1 MALTRF
7 KTLLLREWM
16 QHRRGWLAV
25 ATLPAL
31 GILALFVS
39 PLGRI
44 EVDHPLPVTLFAA
57 MAMGLTIC
65 IVAGL
70 SWFVTMLQLPGLA
83 RRDQQDRS
91 IEFWLSLPASHSE
104 AIGATLLGHALIA
117 PLLALGVGALFAP
130 LMTTAAVV
138 KWAGFGML
146 AQVEWGA
153 LFLASLIV
161 LARLALGV
169 LLMTLWLA
177 PLLLLSMAASA
188 WLKRLGMPL
197 LLGVVLIGGL
207 LLDKMY
213 GNPVIWDLLTAQLW
227 GSQEALFSEAGAAQV
242 AGQIGQGAELIAS
255 LKDWALRDSL
265 NALAGLAS
273 PHLLG
278 GLAMAGLG
286 FWLLVLRRQRS
297 A

>member
-7 KTLLLREWM
+7 KTLLLREWI

-31 GILALFVS
+31 TILALFVS
-39 PLGRI
+39 PLGHLEI
-44 EVDHPLPVTLFAA
+44 KQPPPATLFAA

-104 AIGATLLGHALIA
+104 AIGATLLSHALIA
-117 PLLALGVGALFAP
+117 PLLALLVGALFAP
-130 LMTTAAVV
+130 LMTAAALV
-138 KWAGFGML
+138 KWAGFATL

-153 LFLASLIV
+153 LLLAALIV

-188 WLKRLGMPL
+188 WLKRLGMPV
-197 LLGVVLIGGL
+197 LLGVVLVGGL
-207 LLDKMY
+207 VLDKMY
-213 GNPVIWDLLTAQLW
+213 GNPVIWELLKAQLW
-227 GSQEALFSEAGAAQV
+227 GSQEALFSEAGVAEVARQV
-242 AGQIGQGAELIAS
+242 GQGAELITS
-255 LKDWALRDSL
+255 LKGWALTDSL
-265 NALAGLAS
+265 KALTDLAS

-278 GLAMAGLG
+278 GLLLAGLS
-286 FWLLVLRRQRS
+286 FWLLVVRRQRS